1 MWAESSSGFDMSM
14 SLPCPRRRR
23 LWIMQVSVHI
33 PSESAGGSFTSYSY
47 SPLMFDRKSV
57 VNLSLQVSTTIWATS
72 YTVCVCV
79 MSSKNTMWAGRRSSV
94 VTSEISVTADSITVI
109 ACSEFTVTVLRSL
122 WLCVLITH
130 LKKNKH
136 ALSQPGDESQ
146 ATVLRS
152 MCLRVPSSQWLF

>member
-1 MWAESSSGFDMSM
+1 MWAESSSGFDMSL

-23 LWIMQVSVHI
+23 LWIIQVSVHI

-72 YTVCVCV
+72 CTVCVCV

-109 ACSEFTVTVLRSL
+109 ACSEFTVTMCSYN
-122 WLCVLITH
+122 TF
-130 LKKNKH
+130 KKNKH